1 MENTFIILTISA
13 IGIFVG
19 YTYLSSTEQTQ
30 TNNKVLSAP
39 DKITNGFNGIFG
51 NSTLNNNNIPPPP
64 TDPEKLKMYNLA
76 LQSIKDLKTRVAIKF
91 E

>member
-1 MENTFIILTISA
+1 MDNTFIILTISA

-51 NSTLNNNNIPPPP
+51 NSTLDIGKVAVP

-76 LQSIKDLKTRVAIKF
+76 LQSIQDLKTREVIKLK
-91 E
+91 

>member
-1 MENTFIILTISA
+1 MDNTFIILTISA

-30 TNNKVLSAP
+30 TNNKVLSAT

-51 NSTLNNNNIPPPP
+51 NTTLNNNIPPPP
-64 TDPEKLKMYNLA
+64 TDPEKLRMYNLA
-76 LQSIKDLKTRVAIKF
+76 LQSIQDSKTRVIIKLD
-91 E
+91 

>member
-1 MENTFIILTISA
+1 MDNTFIILTISA

-51 NSTLNNNNIPPPP
+51 NSTLSSQIPPPP

-76 LQSIKDLKTRVAIKF
+76 LQSIQDLKTREVIKLK
-91 E
+91 

>member
-1 MENTFIILTISA
+1 MENTFIILTIGA

-51 NSTLNNNNIPPPP
+51 NSTLDSSKVAVP

-76 LQSIKDLKTRVAIKF
+76 LQSIQDLKTREVIKLK
-91 E
+91 

>member
-1 MENTFIILTISA
+1 MDNTFIILTISA

-19 YTYLSSTEQTQ
+19 YIYLSSTEQTP
-30 TNNKVLSAP
+30 TTNKVLTAP

-51 NSTLNNNNIPPPP
+51 NTTLDISKVAVP

-76 LQSIKDLKTRVAIKF
+76 LQSIQDLKTRVAIKLK
-91 E
+91 